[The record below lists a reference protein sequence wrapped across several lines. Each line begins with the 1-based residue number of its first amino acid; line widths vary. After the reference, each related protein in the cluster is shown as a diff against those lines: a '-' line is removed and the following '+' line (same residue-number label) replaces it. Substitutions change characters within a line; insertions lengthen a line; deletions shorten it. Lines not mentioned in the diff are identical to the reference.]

1 MESWGLCLWR
11 GGGSVGS
18 SVVGT
23 SGSLASCS
31 NAARTLRRSL
41 LGMGGSIAL
50 VVRVDLTSWA

>member
-11 GGGSVGS
+11 GGGSVGR

-31 NAARTLRRSL
+31 NAARTLCRPL

-50 VVRVDLTSWA
+50 VGRVDLAS